1 MTEQAVMTQEN
12 RASRQQLTT
21 RQAQS
26 LRLENF
32 PSASISINLSF
43 TFPGADP
50 VESRKVVESPCYM
63 GTVQNRLGAYVE
75 SGGRNQDQI
84 IQGHLQNNFA
94 RPAAYYGLQFICK
107 EIKNRCPLPST
118 PTVLGKFLER
128 MQRVSKGGV
137 LSPSCNSHPSTT
149 FPSTELGPCV
159 SISDEHPQ
167 NRTAQPRLLERH

>member
-1 MTEQAVMTQEN
+1 MTEQAVTTQEN

-32 PSASISINLSF
+32 PSASISISLSF
-43 TFPGADP
+43 TSPGADP

-94 RPAAYYGLQFICK
+94 RPTAYYALQFICK
-107 EIKNRCPLPST
+107 EMIKNRCPLPST

-128 MQRVSKGGV
+128 MQQVSKGGV
-137 LSPSCNSHPSTT
+137 LSLLQQPSINN
-149 FPSTELGPCV
+149 
-159 SISDEHPQ
+159 IS
-167 NRTAQPRLLERH
+167 